1 MSKIYESILVEI
13 HEQVGLIRINRPKV
27 RNALNSTVLYELAE
41 ALETFDNDHAVGA
54 MVITGDDQAFAA
66 GADIK
71 EMADATAVHMLIHS
85 HIPQFDRI
93 RGIHKPV
100 IAAVSGWCLGG
111 GNELAMSCDLI
122 VASETARFGQPE
134 INIGVIPGAGG
145 TQRLT
150 RAVGKALAM
159 EMVLNNR
166 TLTAAEAQQFGL
178 VNRVVPVERYLEE
191 ALQLAGEIAARAP
204 LAVRLGKEAVNHAF
218 ESFLSDGLAD
228 ERRSFYLLFASQDQ
242 KEGMKAFV
250 EKRKAAWKGE

>member
-1 MSKIYESILVEI
+1 MSKTYETILIEI
-13 HEQVGLIRINRPKV
+13 HEQVGLVRINRPKV
-27 RNALNSTVLYELAE
+27 RNALNSTVLHELAE
-41 ALETFDNDHAVGA
+41 ALETFDNDPGVGA

-66 GADIK
+66 GADIR
-71 EMADATAVHMLIHS
+71 EMADATAVHMLTRS

-111 GNELAMSCDLI
+111 GNELAMACDMI
-122 VASETARFGQPE
+122 IASETARFGQPE

-159 EMVLNNR
+159 EIVLNNR
-166 TLTAAEAQQFGL
+166 TLTAEEARHFGL
-178 VNRVVPVERYLEE
+178 INRVVPVERYLAE

-204 LAVRLGKEAVNHAF
+204 LAVRVGKEAVNHAF

-228 ERRSFYLLFASQDQ
+228 ERRAFYLLFASQDQ